1 MRLEF
6 EVARFG
12 NNL

>member
-6 EVARFG
+6 EVIRY
-12 NNL
+12 